1 MFEYCTS
8 QNKSELMRTLVKIS
22 QVDMIAQ
29 MNARTTRVNMIRA
42 QVNTSE
48 HERDMLYF
56 INMKH
61 FNL

>member
-8 QNKSELMRTLVKIS
+8 QNKSELIRTLVNIS
-22 QVDMIAQ
+22 QVDIIAQ
-29 MNARTTRVNMIRA
+29 MNARTTWVNMIRV
-42 QVNTSE
+42 QVNTNE

>member
-8 QNKSELMRTLVKIS
+8 QNKSELMRTLVNIS

-56 INMKH
+56 IIMKH